1 MGKIFDAIEKSSTEK
16 SVSSISSIKR
26 KADFKDKTIREEKLL
41 TAPLSLEDFYQ
52 YDKSLISLLKPQS
65 FEAEQFKILRTN
77 ILFPSSGKPPRV
89 IMVSSAVPGEGKSF
103 VASNLAIS
111 IAQNID
117 EHVLLMDCDLRI
129 PSIHKRFG
137 FEEVKGLSDYLSGS
151 ESFSS
156 LLLKTKLEK
165 LSILPGG
172 RLSSN
177 PSELLISDKMTKL
190 INEVKDRYS
199 DRYVIIDSAPPQLTA
214 ELAAISRLVDGV
226 ILVINYG
233 KTKREIIAGLV
244 EMLGKEKILGI
255 VLNRFDLRS
264 STYYGYGKYSKY
276 EKYYGNK
283 S

>member
-1 MGKIFDAIEKSSTEK
+1 MGKIFDALEKSSTEK
-16 SVSSISSIKR
+16 SVPSIPSNRR
-26 KADFKDKTIREEKLL
+26 KADSKEKTIREATRL
-41 TAPLSLEDFYQ
+41 TAPLSPKDLNQ
-52 YDKSLISLLKPQS
+52 YDKTLISLLDPQS

-117 EHVLLMDCDLRI
+117 EHVLLIDCDLRV
-129 PSIHKRFG
+129 PSIHERFG
-137 FEEVKGLSDYLSGS
+137 FEEVRGLSDYLAGR
-151 ESFSS
+151 ESVSS
-156 LLLKTKLEK
+156 LLLKTRLEK

-172 RLSSN
+172 KPPGN
-177 PSELLISDKMTKL
+177 PSELLTSDKMTKL
-190 INEVKDRYS
+190 IDEVRSRYS

-214 ELAAISRLVDGV
+214 ESAAIARLVDGV

-233 KTKREIIAGLV
+233 KTKREIIADLV
-244 EMLGKEKILGI
+244 EKLGKEKILGI
-255 VLNRFDLRS
+255 VLNRFDLLS

-276 EKYYGNK
+276 GKYYNK
-283 S
+283 K